1 MHREPS
7 VSVDRLLGLG
17 LLLLAAG
24 LVGNTLLGPLFLGVV
39 TYPFTETVV
48 NETLG
53 LEAVSLGLVAPLA
66 VAAAFLTLRG
76 HAAGPVVALAP
87 AAYSAY
93 MLVQYVVG
101 PQYPTYQ
108 PAIAGHTALFVLSA
122 GLLVRAWGSI
132 DRGALPAISRA
143 WAVVIFLMTTF
154 VVSRWLPAF
163 GGMASGSAV
172 PAADPDLTMYW
183 SIFLLDVGLIVP
195 TGIATGIGV
204 LRGAPWATAALYGL
218 VGWFALVPPSVAAM
232 SLVKLVRDDPNASG
246 GDTVVFIVVTLLFW
260 LVAGALYR
268 KLGSGSPVRPIGTP
282 AGRPVQQPDAA
293 ARA

>member
-1 MHREPS
+1 
-7 VSVDRLLGLG
+7 
-17 LLLLAAG
+17 
-24 LVGNTLLGPLFLGVV
+24 
-39 TYPFTETVV
+39 
-48 NETLG
+48 
-53 LEAVSLGLVAPLA
+53 
-66 VAAAFLTLRG
+66 
-76 HAAGPVVALAP
+76 
-87 AAYSAY
+87 

-108 PAIAGHTALFVLSA
+108 PAIAGHIALFVLSA
-122 GLLVRAWGSI
+122 ALLVRAWGSI

-143 WAVVIFLMTTF
+143 WAVVIFLMTAF

-195 TGIATGIGV
+195 AGIATGIGV
-204 LRGAPWATAALYGL
+204 LRGVPWATAALYGL

-268 KLGSGSPVRPIGTP
+268 KLRSGSSVRPIGTR
-282 AGRPVQQPDAA
+282 AARPVRQPDAA